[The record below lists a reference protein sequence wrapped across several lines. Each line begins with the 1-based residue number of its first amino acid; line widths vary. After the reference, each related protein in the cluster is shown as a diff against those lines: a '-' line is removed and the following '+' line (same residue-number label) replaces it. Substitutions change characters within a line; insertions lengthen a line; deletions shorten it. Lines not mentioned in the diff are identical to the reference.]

1 VNNRRQ
7 PAVKLSNGNIM
18 RKRTLLALAIFALVL
33 PAARQA
39 EAGVDVSVDF
49 FYNNLGDDGS
59 WVDVGD
65 YGYCWQPRVAVSNSS
80 WRPYSDGYW
89 AYTDVG
95 WTWVS
100 NEDFGWATY
109 HYGRWARLRDRGWVW
124 VPGREW
130 GPAWVSWRTGGDYV
144 GWAPLPPRRGYSGG
158 EVVYEGRAING
169 QVDIEFDIGPAY
181 YNFVDV
187 RYIGGSRLRERIL
200 PPAQN
205 VTYITKTVNVTN
217 ITYDN
222 SIVRNYGPDYNRLSA
237 YSTSPIQRLTLQRET
252 NVDLNTAARSR
263 ELMKVQGNTLMVAA
277 PQQLQAAPK
286 TAAPKAVKA
295 KVEKP
300 DLETGW
306 GNVSDAKEKA
316 QLQQKM
322 KSEDAKS
329 IPPPNIKP
337 QHPEALK
344 EALSAAGKSAPPA
357 TAASPAATATG
368 PAPGATPEAGKKND
382 QGKKGG
388 QRKPT
393 PAASVAPA
401 SEATPASDA
410 VGKKIDKK
418 GKQNQPT
425 PQASRGASAAPG
437 KGSSTVPSDNGKGKK
452 DRNVN
457 PAKTAPTPA
466 GESKARENGSAR
478 KNEKAASAP
487 AAQNTQKAPAQRKKA
502 DRSAP
507 ASPFQATGNRK
518 SERANN
524 APAPA
529 TKPQGNAKS
538 QRANNA
544 PPKPAANTPPA
555 RQKQAAGK
563 NKQPAP
569 APAARQV
576 QPLGNRTASPAAKG
590 GKAKPPKGAKKD
602 EEKKPTP

>member
-1 VNNRRQ
+1 
-7 PAVKLSNGNIM
+7 M
-18 RKRTLLALAIFALVL
+18 KRILLALAIFALVL

-59 WVDVGD
+59 WIDVGD

-109 HYGRWARLRDRGWVW
+109 HYGRWARLRDHGWIW

-144 GWAPLPPRRGYSGG
+144 GWAPLPPRRGYNGG
-158 EVVYEGRAING
+158 VVYEGRPITG

-222 SIVRNYGPDYNRLSA
+222 STVRNYGPDYNRLSA
-237 YSTSPIQRLTLQRET
+237 YSTTPIQRLTLQRET

-263 ELMKVQGNTLMVAA
+263 ELMKVQGNTLRVAA
-277 PQQLQAAPK
+277 PQQFQAAPK

-306 GNVSDAKEKA
+306 SNVSDAKEKA

-329 IPPPNIKP
+329 IPPPDIKP
-337 QHPEALK
+337 QNPEALK
-344 EALSAAGKSAPPA
+344 QASPATGTGGSPANAPSPATSAASPA
-357 TAASPAATATG
+357 TAASPAATAAATTA
-368 PAPGATPEAGKKND
+368 PAATATPEAGKKND
-382 QGKKGG
+382 RGKNRG
-388 QRKPT
+388 QAKPT
-393 PAASVAPA
+393 PTASTAPETE
-401 SEATPASDA
+401 STPASDA
-410 VGKKIDKK
+410 VGKKVDRK

-425 PQASRGASAAPG
+425 PQASRGATAAPER
-437 KGSSTVPSDNGKGKK
+437 GSSTGPSDNGKGKNK

-466 GESKARENGSAR
+466 NETESKAKETGNSRQ
-478 KNEKAASAP
+478 NEKAGNRASERMQRAPAEEKKANRAGPASA
-487 AAQNTQKAPAQRKKA
+487 AESQ
-502 DRSAP
+502 
-507 ASPFQATGNRK
+507 GNRK

-524 APAPA
+524 TPPKPEMKTAPARQEQAASRNRQPA
-529 TKPQGNAKS
+529 PPTRQAQPQGNRGA
-538 QRANNA
+538 
-544 PPKPAANTPPA
+544 
-555 RQKQAAGK
+555 
-563 NKQPAP
+563 AP
-569 APAARQV
+569 ADKS
-576 QPLGNRTASPAAKG
+576 GKG
-590 GKAKPPKGAKKD
+590 KSGKGEKKD
-602 EEKKPTP
+602 DEKKPTP